1 VASDSEPLERD
12 RRTRQWRTAKIERF
26 EERQR
31 KTRECINFKEIAEWC
46 SEEDGSIKQNEN
58 KRAAAF
64 DRLANDLLAGEF
76 DENGRSRVHFL
87 HRHIA
92 KKVTPEWFKD
102 VIDHNWDGH
111 HGRFIL
117 AHCWMHK
124 SVFKR
129 WRAKHRLPESAPR
142 FEPQVKQFAG
152 AAQLKKPKRGRPAEY
167 NWVGVKS
174 KLRAHVKQHGPVQM
188 LDDLLQMC
196 SDFANELH
204 PEGKTPDLSTIRAA
218 IKKHGLDVV
227 AGMRQGK

>member
-12 RRTRQWRTAKIERF
+12 RRTRQWRAARIERF

-46 SEEDGSIKQNEN
+46 SEEDGSIEQNEN

-92 KKVTPEWFKD
+92 KQVTLEWFKD
-102 VIDHNWDGH
+102 VINHNWDGH

-117 AHCWMHK
+117 AHCWTHQ

-129 WRAKHRLPESAPR
+129 WCAKHRLPESAPR

-174 KLRAHVKQHGPVQM
+174 KLRTHVKQHGPVQI

-196 SDFANELH
+196 SDFASELH

-227 AGMRQGK
+227 AGMGRGK